1 MSPEARD
8 HSFDDLARGLAS
20 GTLSRGKA
28 LRLMGPFSAP
38 PLSCWPLRRRVRV
51 RMDQPVAQAYSVAE
65 SLL

>member
-1 MSPEARD
+1 MSPEVRV

-38 PLSCWPLRRRVRV
+38 PLSCWPP
-51 RMDQPVAQAYSVAE
+51 QTTCKGAHGSACCT
-65 SLL
+65 SL